1 MVILSPPDEHRLLV
15 KVSRSYYEEVLFQ
28 NGINLRLNFSFSQ
41 ISRLLQQA
49 RKKGIVQF
57 LVIKCQ
63 HVFSEFESR
72 LVTQF
77 KILEAIVVPGQVG
90 DSAENIHR
98 QLAISATDYLKRT
111 LSDSRTLGIW
121 RRPSLNH
128 LVVSLPLICR
138 LGVKVVKILGRAVVV
153 LITDFVTA
161 ERVLLFAQIY
171 YFLLEIIWKNNK
183 FLS

>member
-1 MVILSPPDEHRLLV
+1 MVILSPPDEQRLLV

-28 NGINLRLNFSFSQ
+28 DGINLRLNFSFSQ

-57 LVIKCQ
+57 LGIKCQ

-72 LVTQF
+72 RVKQF
-77 KILEAIVVPGQVG
+77 KILKAVVVPGQVG

-111 LSDSRTLGIW
+111 LSDSATLGIW
-121 RRPSLNH
+121 RRPSLTH
-128 LVVSLPLICR
+128 LVVSLPPICR
-138 LGVKVVKILGRAVVV
+138 LGVKVMKILGRAVIV

-171 YFLLEIIWKNNK
+171 YFYWRLHGRTTN
-183 FLS
+183 F